1 MVDYVIENKNS
12 TLTKVTS
19 RFFQYTLF
27 PDYIRDSSLLGPWSG
42 WGTSTKD
49 VMNLQWDYNYY
60 WPWSDN
66 EWLVEEILAMMDE
79 GNNDASMYH

>member
-1 MVDYVIENKNS
+1 
-12 TLTKVTS
+12 
-19 RFFQYTLF
+19 
-27 PDYIRDSSLLGPWSG
+27 
-42 WGTSTKD
+42 
-49 VMNLQWDYNYY
+49 MNLQWDYNYY